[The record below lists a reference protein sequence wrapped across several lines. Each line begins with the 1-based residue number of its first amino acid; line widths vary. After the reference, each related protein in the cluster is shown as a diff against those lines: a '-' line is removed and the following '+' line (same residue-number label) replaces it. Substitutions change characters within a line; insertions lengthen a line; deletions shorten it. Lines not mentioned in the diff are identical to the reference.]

1 MNIDVTRELEFK
13 TSRSGGKGGQNVNK
27 VETQVEVRF
36 NIASSFK
43 LSQDQKELLL
53 QKLARQLNKNNEL
66 LVVCNEGRTQLG
78 NKSKAIKKINQLI
91 EKNLVV
97 PKKRSATKIPQ
108 SIKEK
113 RLKSK
118 KIIGAL
124 KHLRRGKNFNF
135 DE

>member
-1 MNIDVTRELEFK
+1 MNIDVTKELEFK

-36 NIASSFK
+36 NVANSFI

-53 QKLARQLNKNNEL
+53 KKLANQLNKNYEL
-66 LVVCNEGRTQLG
+66 LVVCNEDRTQLG
-78 NKSKAIKKINQLI
+78 NKSKAIKKINLLI
-91 EKNLVV
+91 AKNLMV
-97 PKKRSATKIPQ
+97 PKKRTATKIPK

-118 KIIGAL
+118 RIAGEI
-124 KHLRRGKNFNF
+124 KHLRRGKNFNL

>member
-1 MNIDVTRELEFK
+1 MNIDVTKELEFK

-36 NIASSFK
+36 NIAKSFI

-66 LVVCNEGRTQLG
+66 LVVCNEDRTQLG

>member
-1 MNIDVTRELEFK
+1 MNIDVTKELEFK

-36 NIASSFK
+36 NIASSFI

-66 LVVCNEGRTQLG
+66 LVVCNEDRTQLG

-124 KHLRRGKNFNF
+124 KHLRRGKKFNF

>member
-1 MNIDVTRELEFK
+1 MNIDVTKELEFK

-36 NIASSFK
+36 NIASSFI
-43 LSQDQKELLL
+43 LSQDQKKLLL

-66 LVVCNEGRTQLG
+66 LVVCNEDRTQLG

>member
-1 MNIDVTRELEFK
+1 MNIDVSKELEFK

-36 NIASSFK
+36 NVPYSYI
-43 LSQDQKELLL
+43 LSQEQKELLL
-53 QKLARQLNKNNEL
+53 KKLANQLNKNNEL
-66 LVVCNEGRTQLG
+66 LVVCNEDRTQLG
-78 NKSKAIKKINQLI
+78 NKSKAIKKINLLI
-91 EKNLVV
+91 GKNLMVA
-97 PKKRSATKIPQ
+97 KKRTATKIPK

-118 KIIGAL
+118 KIAGEI
-124 KHLRRGKNFNF
+124 KHLRRGKNFNL

>member
-1 MNIDVTRELEFK
+1 MNIDVTKELEFK

-36 NIASSFK
+36 NVANSFI

-53 QKLARQLNKNNEL
+53 KKLANQLNKNYEL
-66 LVVCNEGRTQLG
+66 LVVCNEDRTQLG
-78 NKSKAIKKINQLI
+78 NKSKAIKKINLLI
-91 EKNLVV
+91 AKNLMVD
-97 PKKRSATKIPQ
+97 KKRTATKIPK

-118 KIIGAL
+118 RIAGEI
-124 KHLRRGKNFNF
+124 KHLRRGKNFNL

>member
-1 MNIDVTRELEFK
+1 MNIDVTKELEFK

-36 NIASSFK
+36 NIATSFI

-66 LVVCNEGRTQLG
+66 LVVCNEDRTQLG

-91 EKNLVV
+91 EKNLVI

>member
-1 MNIDVTRELEFK
+1 MNIDATKELEFK

-36 NIASSFK
+36 NIASSFI

-66 LVVCNEGRTQLG
+66 LVVCNEDRTQLG

>member
-1 MNIDVTRELEFK
+1 MNIDVTKELEFK

-36 NIASSFK
+36 NVANSFI

-53 QKLARQLNKNNEL
+53 KKLANQLNKNYEL
-66 LVVCNEGRTQLG
+66 LVVCNEDRTQLG
-78 NKSKAIKKINQLI
+78 NKSKAIKKINLLI
-91 EKNLVV
+91 AKNLMVA
-97 PKKRSATKIPQ
+97 KKRTATKIPK

-118 KIIGAL
+118 RIAGEI
-124 KHLRRGKNFNF
+124 KHLRRGKNFNL

>member
-1 MNIDVTRELEFK
+1 MNIDVTKELEFK

-36 NIASSFK
+36 NIASSFI

-53 QKLARQLNKNNEL
+53 QKLAHQLNKNNEL
-66 LVVCNEGRTQLG
+66 LVVCNEDRTQLG

>member
-1 MNIDVTRELEFK
+1 MNIDVTKELEFK

-36 NIASSFK
+36 NVANSFI

-53 QKLARQLNKNNEL
+53 KKLSNQLNKNHEL
-66 LVVCNEGRTQLG
+66 LVVCNEDRTQLG
-78 NKSKAIKKINQLI
+78 NKSKAIKKINLLI
-91 EKNLVV
+91 AKNLMVA
-97 PKKRSATKIPQ
+97 KKRTATKIPK

-118 KIIGAL
+118 KIAGEI
-124 KHLRRGKNFNF
+124 KHLRRGKNFNL

>member
-1 MNIDVTRELEFK
+1 MNIDVTKELEFK

-36 NIASSFK
+36 NIASSFI

-66 LVVCNEGRTQLG
+66 LVVCNEDRTQLG

>member
-1 MNIDVTRELEFK
+1 
-13 TSRSGGKGGQNVNK
+13 
-27 VETQVEVRF
+27 
-36 NIASSFK
+36 
-43 LSQDQKELLL
+43 
-53 QKLARQLNKNNEL
+53 LARQLNKNNEL
-66 LVVCNEGRTQLG
+66 LVVCNEDRTQLG

>member
-1 MNIDVTRELEFK
+1 MNIDVTKELEFK

-36 NIASSFK
+36 NIASSFI

-66 LVVCNEGRTQLG
+66 LVVCNEDRTQLG

-124 KHLRRGKNFNF
+124 KHLRRGKNF
-135 DE
+135 

>member
-1 MNIDVTRELEFK
+1 MNIDVTKELEFK

-36 NIASSFK
+36 NIATSFI

-66 LVVCNEGRTQLG
+66 LVVCNEDRTQLG

-97 PKKRSATKIPQ
+97 PKKRSATKIPK

-124 KHLRRGKNFNF
+124 KHLRRGKNFNL

>member
-1 MNIDVTRELEFK
+1 MNIDVTKELEFK

-36 NIASSFK
+36 NIATSFI

-66 LVVCNEGRTQLG
+66 LVVCNEDRTQLG

-91 EKNLVV
+91 EKNLVI
-97 PKKRSATKIPQ
+97 PKKRSTTKIPQ

>member
-1 MNIDVTRELEFK
+1 MNIDVTKELEFK

-36 NIASSFK
+36 NIASSFI

-66 LVVCNEGRTQLG
+66 LVVCNEDRTQLG

-124 KHLRRGKNFNF
+124 KHLRRGENFNF

>member
-1 MNIDVTRELEFK
+1 MNIDVTKELEFK

-36 NIASSFK
+36 NIASSFI

-66 LVVCNEGRTQLG
+66 LVVCNEDRTQLG

-91 EKNLVV
+91 AKNLVV

>member
-1 MNIDVTRELEFK
+1 MNIDVTKELEFK

-36 NIASSFK
+36 NIATSFI

-66 LVVCNEGRTQLG
+66 LVVCNEDRTQLG

-97 PKKRSATKIPQ
+97 PKKRSVTKIPQ

>member
-1 MNIDVTRELEFK
+1 MNIDVTKELEFK

-36 NIASSFK
+36 NIATSFI

-66 LVVCNEGRTQLG
+66 LVVCNEDRTQLG

>member
-1 MNIDVTRELEFK
+1 MNIDVTKELEFK

-36 NIASSFK
+36 NIASSFI

-66 LVVCNEGRTQLG
+66 LVVCNEDRTQLG

-91 EKNLVV
+91 EKNLVI

>member
-1 MNIDVTRELEFK
+1 MNIDVSKELEFK

-36 NIASSFK
+36 NVANSFI

-53 QKLARQLNKNNEL
+53 KKLANQLNKNYEL
-66 LVVCNEGRTQLG
+66 LVVCNEDRTQLG
-78 NKSKAIKKINQLI
+78 NKSKAIKKINLLI
-91 EKNLVV
+91 AKNLMVA
-97 PKKRSATKIPQ
+97 KKRTATKIPK

-118 KIIGAL
+118 KIAGEI

>member
-1 MNIDVTRELEFK
+1 MNIDVTKELEFK

-36 NIASSFK
+36 NIASSFI

-66 LVVCNEGRTQLG
+66 LVVCNEDRTQLG

-91 EKNLVV
+91 EKNLVI
-97 PKKRSATKIPQ
+97 PKKRSTTKIPQ

>member
-1 MNIDVTRELEFK
+1 MNIDVSKELEFK

-36 NIASSFK
+36 NIASSFI

-66 LVVCNEGRTQLG
+66 LVVCNEDRTQLG
-78 NKSKAIKKINQLI
+78 NKSKAIKKINLLI
-91 EKNLVV
+91 GKNLMVA
-97 PKKRSATKIPQ
+97 KKRTATKIPK

-118 KIIGAL
+118 KIAGEI
-124 KHLRRGKNFNF
+124 KHLRRGKNFNL

>member
-1 MNIDVTRELEFK
+1 MYIDVTKELEFK

-36 NIASSFK
+36 NVANSFI

-53 QKLARQLNKNNEL
+53 KKLSNQLNKNHEL
-66 LVVCNEGRTQLG
+66 LVVCNEDRTQLG
-78 NKSKAIKKINQLI
+78 NKSKAIKKINLLI
-91 EKNLVV
+91 AKNLMVA
-97 PKKRSATKIPQ
+97 KKRTATKIPK

-118 KIIGAL
+118 KIAGEI
-124 KHLRRGKNFNF
+124 KHLRRGKNFNL

>member
-1 MNIDVTRELEFK
+1 MNIDVTKELEFK

-36 NIASSFK
+36 NVANSFI

-53 QKLARQLNKNNEL
+53 KKLANQLNKNYEL
-66 LVVCNEGRTQLG
+66 LVVCNEDRTQLG
-78 NKSKAIKKINQLI
+78 NKSKAIKKINLLI
-91 EKNLVV
+91 AKNLMVA
-97 PKKRSATKIPQ
+97 KKRTATKIPK

-118 KIIGAL
+118 RIAGEI
-124 KHLRRGKNFNF
+124 KHLRRGNNFNL